1 MLFAYTPLRTLH
13 NIDKL
18 QGYVDYIFYN
28 VWCKS
33 PEGIEFG
40 IELFTGNNEL
50 SEIIM
55 AFGYSAKAHKKGKL
69 FFDRIK
75 AIYTLFARLS
85 QQQIEKLTRWYDA
98 NNNVEMA
105 CSDTSTSI
113 AQYDDINTINPD
125 LSRRL
130 KEFYTGLW
138 DSSFLGAAALRQKV
152 GTIDEYYKD
161 FMTVNNNGVC
171 PFCGL
176 SDMLGKYSSNRE
188 AYDHYL
194 PKSKYPF
201 NSLNFK
207 NLFPACTI
215 CNSKSKTTKDPL
227 YKGSARRKAFYP
239 FAQDHAG
246 IKISVSLNAADIN
259 QLANNDIEFSFGPAS
274 KQEEIDG
281 WRELYK
287 IDEHY
292 KKKLIQMKYVFEDLR
307 IAIENGHGTAEECY
321 RSKLEECDR
330 NPLQDRQFL
339 KKAFL
344 EACKEKGFGP
354 ILSQQAEK

>member
-1 MLFAYTPLRTLH
+1 MLFAYTPLRTPH

-18 QGYVDYIFYN
+18 QGYIDYIFYN

-40 IELFTGNNEL
+40 IELFTDNHEL

-75 AIYTLFARLS
+75 AIYTLFAGLS
-85 QQQIEKLTRWYDA
+85 QQQIETLTVVYKA
-98 NNNVEMA
+98 NNNIEMA
-105 CSDTSTSI
+105 CTDTSTSI
-113 AQYDDINTINPD
+113 AQYADIAAINVE
-125 LSRRL
+125 LSSQL
-130 KEFYTGLW
+130 KAFYTGLW
-138 DSSFLGAAALRQKV
+138 DKEFRGAAAIRYKV
-152 GTIDEYYKD
+152 GTVDSHYKE
-161 FMTVNNNGVC
+161 FMAVNNIGVC

-176 SDMLGKYSSNRE
+176 SDMLGKDSSNRE

-201 NSLNFK
+201 NSLNFE
-207 NLFPACTI
+207 NLFPACAT

-227 YKGSARRKAFYP
+227 YKGQTRRKAFYP

-246 IKISVSLNAADIN
+246 IEISVSLNAADIS
-259 QLANNDIEFSFGPAS
+259 QLTNSNVVFLFGPAS
-274 KQEEIDG
+274 KQEEIEG

-287 IDEHY
+287 IDERY
-292 KKKLIQMKYVFEDLR
+292 KEKIAQMKYVLEDLR
-307 IAIENGHGTAEECY
+307 IAIQNGHGAAEACY

-330 NPLQDRQFL
+330 NPFQDRQFL
-339 KKAFL
+339 KKVFL
-344 EACKEKGFGP
+344 EACKEKG
-354 ILSQQAEK
+354 L